1 MSWVSSG
8 RCRRPGR
15 GRSACGPVPR
25 QTPAD
30 ASWRHHRAVHGRI
43 SRSAGNQQPAKH
55 SVKLRRSSSILS
67 TVEESSAATGLASP
81 CTAAALAAAAAAA
94 CRSCAVRPGTA
105 LARGRPR
112 WPERRPHSRLGR
124 PATEREVGRGLRRSR
139 LPTSRSS
146 NLRPAQRTP
155 IPDRARLAPQLAREL
170 VRGRIQRRRG
180 VAGLVRIDAD
190 HKWKLSGPR
199 TAAGTKDPLHTALTD

>member
-1 MSWVSSG
+1 
-8 RCRRPGR
+8 
-15 GRSACGPVPR
+15 
-25 QTPAD
+25 
-30 ASWRHHRAVHGRI
+30 
-43 SRSAGNQQPAKH
+43 
-55 SVKLRRSSSILS
+55 VKLRRSSSILS

-170 VRGRIQRRRG
+170 ADDTVTRTD
-180 VAGLVRIDAD
+180 GLR
-190 HKWKLSGPR
+190 SG
-199 TAAGTKDPLHTALTD
+199 TAAFAYLGRKDSLLRETNSSTLIGACPETFSTTSFVPAKIPF